1 MDVHTHQPCNAPRD
15 RDLYDEHWHR
25 RLTPSRMIGMPVN
38 PFKLFVYWSVD
49 DERRALVAYH
59 FMTSWYDLP
68 LSLCLYD
75 VTNCWFDGYNA
86 PMMQKHTVHG
96 DADNWYFQG
105 LTPGRNYIVHLATT
119 APQDM
124 FTILRSNVISLPP
137 SKSSTQ
143 RQSVRFV
150 PPLPDRCTDVKDSR
164 PASTFCYE
172 AAFDG
177 YPAIK
182 PSVVP

>member
-1 MDVHTHQPCNAPRD
+1 MSVHAHQPSKRP

-25 RLTPSRMIGMPVN
+25 RVSPSTMMGMPVN

-68 LSLCLYD
+68 LYLCLYD
-75 VTNCWFDGYNA
+75 VTDCWFDGYNA
-86 PMMQKHTVHG
+86 PLLQKNSVHA

-105 LTPGRNYIVHLATT
+105 LTPGRNYIAHLATT
-119 APQDM
+119 TLKDM

-137 SKSSTQ
+137 SKSPTT
-143 RQSVRFV
+143 RQIVRFV
-150 PPLPDRCTDVKDSR
+150 QPFQERGTNLKDLQPP
-164 PASTFCYE
+164 STFCCE
-172 AAFDG
+172 AEFDG
-177 YPAIK
+177 YHVIEPK
-182 PSVVP
+182 VVQSE